1 MADAPEG
8 PRPSAP
14 TPAPTEG
21 SPSPPAPPPG
31 GAVQTAPGASAPPA
45 AAPLLF
51 GRWDLS
57 ALKVNDPSLQRC
69 LRLSAAVHTGGRPGL
84 FGRAGVSAVERLTN
98 KLMRRREGGGKKHA
112 AYRTVREAFERVHA
126 QTKQNP
132 AQVFVDAIANAGP
145 REETVRLKYG
155 GIAVPKAVD
164 TSAQRRVSQALM
176 VLAEG
181 AQKAA
186 FSSKRSLAEC
196 LAAEIISASKND
208 AKCFSIARR
217 EEKERMAKASR

>member
-1 MADAPEG
+1 MTRPETPRTPTLSPAPE
-8 PRPSAP
+8 P
-14 TPAPTEG
+14 TAA
-21 SPSPPAPPPG
+21 PPAPAK
-31 GAVQTAPGASAPPA
+31 GAVGKEGTGTALVAPP

-51 GRWDLS
+51 GRWDTS
-57 ALKVNDPSLQRC
+57 PVKVNDPSLQRY
-69 LRLSAAVHTGGRPGL
+69 LRLSAAVHTGGRHGL
-84 FGRAGVSAVERLTN
+84 FGRAGVSAVERLAN
-98 KLMRRREGGGKKHA
+98 KLMRPKTSSGKKHA
-112 AYRTVREAFERVHA
+112 AYRTVREAFERIQS

-132 AQVFVDAIANAGP
+132 VQILVDAIANAGP

-164 TSAQRRVSQALM
+164 TSAQRRVNKALM
-176 VLAEG
+176 FIADG

-208 AKCFSIARR
+208 IKCFSIARR